1 VPGSSVPPAAEV
13 VPRWTVR
20 DPDAWLRFAA
30 WLVVVFAAV
39 QIATFS
45 FGRDQGIYALIGE
58 GVLHG
63 KLPYRDLWDFK
74 PPGIYFIYAI
84 AQALFGKSMLAV
96 RLLEIAGLVG
106 LMFAFGRL
114 GQTFFDNRTAG
125 YLGGAVAA
133 LIHAQLEF
141 WHTAQPETFG
151 GFLTVYALVATTH
164 DYARRRRFFGWALVG
179 ALFGGAF
186 LLKPP
191 LGGGALVC
199 AAYLAKKEQ
208 LSAERRSTAV
218 WPVLTVALA
227 ALSVIALCA
236 AWFALRGGW
245 PALRWTLG
253 EFTPGYTSLS
263 WEGQR
268 APGMLYYATE
278 EAFFKFS
285 ALAAAGVLA
294 AATISPIHGRE
305 REGLF
310 LLLGIIA
317 LHITGIAMQGKFFPY
332 HYAATLPLIAFI
344 AGLGYYKLWRR
355 CLAGGVGGVVAFSAF
370 IVAVT
375 AMREAARDLPQGFW
389 ERAQSRL
396 AYVFR
401 QPPYDSR
408 EALDRHLYYVADYNL
423 DADRAVALELRSRTG
438 SKDPIFVWGFEP
450 VIYWLADRAP
460 SSRFIYNVPQRT
472 EWERDYAR
480 RELMRE
486 IKQRPPEVFVV
497 QRNDVFP
504 AVTGQLSDSKN
515 DLLGFPELMLWLDE
529 RYERVTTIEDFEL
542 YERRTDKLAS
552 PSP

>member
-1 VPGSSVPPAAEV
+1 M
-13 VPRWTVR
+13 R

-30 WLVVVFAAV
+30 WLVVVFAAAN
-39 QIATFS
+39 IAVFS
-45 FGRDQGIYALIGE
+45 FGRDQGIYALLGD
-58 GVLHG
+58 GLLHG

-74 PPGIYFIYAI
+74 PPGIYFVYAI
-84 AQALFGKSMLAV
+84 AQALFGKTMLAV
-96 RLLEIAGLVG
+96 RLVEIAGLIG

-114 GQTFFDNRTAG
+114 GQTFFDSKTAG

-151 GFLTVYALVATTH
+151 GFLTVFALVATTH
-164 DYARRRRFFGWALVG
+164 DYAKRRRMLGWVLVG
-179 ALFGGAF
+179 VLFGGAF

-208 LSAERRSTAV
+208 LGSGRRWAGV
-218 WPVLTVALA
+218 WPVLTVAGS
-227 ALSVIALCA
+227 ALLVVAVCVS
-236 AWFALRGGW
+236 WFALRGGW
-245 PALRWTLG
+245 SWLWWTLG

-310 LLLGIIA
+310 LCLGIIA
-317 LHITGIAMQGKFFPY
+317 LHVTGIAMQGKFFPY

-355 CLAGGVGGVVAFSAF
+355 CLAGGLTGVIAFAAF
-370 IVAVT
+370 ILAVT
-375 AMREAARDLPQGFW
+375 AMREASRDLPQRFW
-389 ERAQSRL
+389 ERAQMRMSYLLR
-396 AYVFR
+396 R
-401 QPPYDSR
+401 PPYDTR

-423 DADRAVALELRSRTG
+423 DADRAVALELRSRTR

-460 SSRFIYNVPQRT
+460 SSRFVYNVAQRT

-480 RELMRE
+480 SELMRE
-486 IKQRPPEVFVV
+486 LERHPPEVFVV

-504 AVTGQLSDSKN
+504 AVTGQVSDSKD
-515 DLLGFPELMLWLDE
+515 DLRSFPELQNWVDE
-529 RYERVTTIEDFEL
+529 RYEKVTSIEDFEL
-542 YERRTDKLAS
+542 YERREKIGAR
-552 PSP
+552 